1 MIYTF
6 VCNEFDPERILF
18 CGQAFRWKK
27 EGEIYSGIASG
38 HFLTLSVKENEVTFH
53 DINEDEKDFWLNY
66 FDIQTDYAALVNTFS
81 ADESMKK
88 ACGMCKGIRVL
99 RQDPFEVLISFI
111 ISQNNNIKRI
121 TGIIERLCEYYG
133 EPTEHGYM
141 FPNKEALYDV
151 APDDLALLRAGFRA
165 KYIAHAMELIKS
177 GEIDLDSIYDMDIDT
192 AREYLKKIKGV
203 GDKVADC
210 VLLFGYHKTEAFPKD
225 VWIKR
230 VMREL
235 YPSGLPQCIKG
246 YEGIAQ
252 QYLFD
257 YARNINLGKE

>member
-1 MIYTF
+1 MNYTF

-38 HFLTLSVKENEVTFH
+38 HVLTLSVKENEVTFH

-99 RQDPFEVLISFI
+99 RQEPFEVLISFI

-133 EPTEHGYM
+133 EPTEYGYM
-141 FPNKEALYDV
+141 FPKKEALYDV

-177 GEIDLDSIYDMDIDT
+177 GEIDLDSIGKKPSQAAAQPQQGGKPSDEAKPVET
-192 AREYLKKIKGV
+192 ATAAAAVMRTRFSGGIAG
-203 GDKVADC
+203 GRN
-210 VLLFGYHKTEAFPKD
+210 KTEK
-225 VWIKR
+225 
-230 VMREL
+230 
-235 YPSGLPQCIKG
+235 
-246 YEGIAQ
+246 
-252 QYLFD
+252 
-257 YARNINLGKE
+257 